1 MALTPAGDIK
11 ESATLTQYSTS
22 PVLVPT
28 SGEGAVGDLVENEDF
43 VAVTAVNVLNSVY
56 YVGPRL
62 PTTAKVKKVQ
72 MYGIG
77 IDSNATEAAKYDVNL
92 IFSDA
97 PVGGLAGN
105 APVLDG
111 TSVSLA
117 NQIPTTA
124 LNGTVTSIPTYAS
137 PNKMFGTAIAPVN
150 NSGAFKL
157 QELTHVGT
165 FTFAMR
171 QIPLWS
177 VLGFAQDPGGY
188 LNFFIVESTAAG
200 TAAAGTLGM
209 IVDYVV

>member
-11 ESATLTQYSTS
+11 ESSTLTQLGNV
-22 PVLVPT
+22 PVTVQT
-28 SGEGAVGDLVENEDF
+28 SGEGSVGDLIENEDL
-43 VAVTAVNVLNSVY
+43 VAVTAANVLNSVY

-72 MYGIG
+72 MYGTG
-77 IDSNATEAAKYDVNL
+77 IDSNATAGVRYDVNL

-111 TSVSLA
+111 TSISYA
-117 NQIPTTA
+117 NQIPTTS
-124 LNGTVTSIPTYAS
+124 LNGTVTSVAS
-137 PNKMFGTAIAPVN
+137 YTNPNKMFGTAVTPVN

-177 VLGFAQDPGGY
+177 VLGFPQDPGGY
-188 LNFFIVESTAAG
+188 LNFFIVESTASS
-200 TAAAGTLGM
+200 TAAVGTLGM
-209 IVDYVV
+209 IVDYVL